1 MNKPIVFSVIV
12 IIIVAVAGAIW
23 YYRYGQSLE
32 DNGIAPN
39 EDIIVKNG
47 GEEPVGKENQP
58 IAGNEADGNGTGS
71 EIKNPKAPAPTPGPG
86 ADGEPMLVNTPEG
99 AIEAAKVK
107 EDNPAPVAQTY
118 SYITTCNQA
127 CTAIGYEAGYCGD
140 WVENKDNTISQCANK
155 QEFAFFQDYYDGMKL
170 KAATWLGPRSPEEAE
185 AIWTMLSSPGIGY
198 AEIVAYNRDLVTKMV
213 RDIQPRL
220 KSLVY
225 DLESR
230 TFAFAAMAAV
240 NKEIILVTEAQ
251 NEPAVDPNFI
261 NFIKV
266 DSFLCLPLVA
276 QDEIL
281 GEIVVD
287 TA

>member
-170 KAATWLGPRSPEEAE
+170 KDCQFTGDINAVKKTICCCKGEPQNPSGCPAIQWPEKPMDCIEQPGYLKNTKTGACCWYRATCYGPEGSEWVKYNTKAE
-185 AIWTMLSSPGIGY
+185 
-198 AEIVAYNRDLVTKMV
+198 
-213 RDIQPRL
+213 
-220 KSLVY
+220 
-225 DLESR
+225 
-230 TFAFAAMAAV
+230 
-240 NKEIILVTEAQ
+240 
-251 NEPAVDPNFI
+251 
-261 NFIKV
+261 
-266 DSFLCLPLVA
+266 CLA
-276 QDEIL
+276 K
-281 GEIVVD
+281 
-287 TA
+287 